1 MQIFNKEYLWAERQK
16 CNGSFFISE
25 LIRFPTKLFNK
36 KLEMDWV
43 ELYASNVTQE
53 PLSYTAPGF
62 EPTISIS

>member
-36 KLEMDWV
+36 KLEMD
-43 ELYASNVTQE
+43 
-53 PLSYTAPGF
+53 
-62 EPTISIS
+62 